1 MTTIERIRRVLPA
14 FGVALVL
21 AFASQGCSS
30 QATFRFACEPGT
42 EINGGLLLTIDV
54 VVVDDAEER
63 QIRQLGDDWFY
74 SDLRR
79 ALGSRKDTVGVE
91 AGCRETVVVP
101 HIKGY
106 ERLAVIAD
114 YQYEG
119 RGQGKS
125 QMEFYGKDAWQGK
138 TLRVRIFDRYLT
150 ITQDH

>member
-1 MTTIERIRRVLPA
+1 MTATRRIRRMLPA
-14 FGVALVL
+14 IGLSLLLLVI
-21 AFASQGCSS
+21 SQGCSS
-30 QATFRFACEPGT
+30 QATFKFACEPGA

-54 VVVDDAEER
+54 VVIDDSEER

-91 AGCRETVVVP
+91 AGCRETVIVP
-101 HIKGY
+101 HIKGFD
-106 ERLAVIAD
+106 RVAVIAD

-119 RGQGKS
+119 RGRGKA

-138 TLRVRIFDRYLT
+138 QLRVRVFDRYLT
-150 ITQDH
+150 ITQDR